1 MGTFDKYNDLVLS
14 YFKQDEDLSGVN
26 FVQYIHN
33 PFTFEVKVH
42 CADCISKDKRIFRN
56 DDDCPPVGNDNHPN
70 CHCYYEVVETLNTG
84 KISKMGEFA
93 PDVYLK
99 KYGKL
104 PDYYITKQEAM
115 VKYGWNSRRNTL
127 AGIAPGKMIG
137 GDIYLNNPALL
148 PHKTGRIWYEC
159 DVDYISGS
167 RGTCSR
173 LYYSNDGLMFYTDH
187 FKDKPYQII

>member
-14 YFKQDEDLSGVN
+14 YFKQGADLSGAN
-26 FVQYIHN
+26 FIQYIHN
-33 PFTFEVKVH
+33 ILTFEVKSH
-42 CADCISKDKRIFRN
+42 CDDCIFNDKRIFEN
-56 DDDCPPVGNDNHPN
+56 DGTQAPVGEANHPH
-70 CHCYYEVVETLNTG
+70 CHCYYEKVDSLLAGN
-84 KISKMGEFA
+84 ISLKGELA

-104 PDYYITKQEAM
+104 PDYYITKQEAIE
-115 VKYGWNSRRNTL
+115 KYGWNSRRNTL
-127 AGIAPGKMIG
+127 AGKAPGKMIG
-137 GDIYLNNPALL
+137 GDVYINDDDFL
-148 PHKTGRIWYEC
+148 PIKENRVWYEC

-173 LYYSNDGLMFYTDH
+173 LYYSSDGLMFYTDH

>member
-14 YFKQDEDLSGVN
+14 YFKRDEDLSGVN

-33 PFTFEVKVH
+33 LFTFEVKVH
-42 CADCISKDKRIFRN
+42 CADCIFNDKRIFRN

-137 GDIYLNNPALL
+137 GDIFKNIPPLL
-148 PHKTGRIWYEC
+148 PQKNGRIWYEC
-159 DVDYISGS
+159 DVDYVSGN

-187 FKDKPYQII
+187 FKNKPYQII